1 MLDHR
6 DLGAGGVEDVGKLT
20 ADRAATDDNQTLVGL
35 LRIRRAEE
43 RFRRQIARFFQ
54 ARQGGDIG
62 PAASSN
68 ENLIARQSDAA
79 AVIQGDGDGVVVD
92 ERRRAV
98 KGVDIGELVVITLN
112 SRTFI
117 DLFPQSLGQDI
128 PIQADVVGKDADTA
142 PFADFAD
149 AVGCRD
155 HDLRRDTAAVQ
166 TSPAEP
172 AAFNDSH
179 LQALGQ
185 GRIGHNI
192 GCPRTD
198 DNDIIFLHK

>member
-6 DLGAGGVEDVGKLT
+6 DLGAGGVEDVGEFT
-20 ADRAATDDNQTLVGL
+20 ADRAAADDDQALVGL
-35 LRIRRAEE
+35 FRIRRAKE

-54 ARQGGDIG
+54 ARQGGDIR
-62 PAASSN
+62 PAASGD
-68 ENLIARQSDAA
+68 ENLIARQSDVT
-79 AVIQGDGDGVVVD
+79 AVIQGDGDSVVVD

-117 DLFPQSLGQDI
+117 DLFPQPLGQDI
-128 PIQADVVGKDADTA
+128 PIQADVVGKDTDTA

-149 AVGCRD
+149 AVGRRD

-172 AAFNDSH
+172 APFNDRH

-192 GCPRTD
+192 GRPRTD
-198 DNDIIFLHK
+198 DNDIIFLHR